1 MKEQK
6 LVLNNLDSFELE
18 HIFDCGQCFRW
29 NKQEDGSYVG
39 VIKSGVLR
47 VSKNKN
53 MVVFDGILEGD
64 INSIVYDYFDLG
76 TNYDE
81 IKREFSKIDDSMK
94 KNTNE
99 NLFYMQ
105 CKNNKS
111 NFLIFDEY
119 RFVQYSLG

>member
-29 NKQEDGSYVG
+29 NKQDDDSYIG
-39 VIKSGVLR
+39 VINSGVLK

-53 MVVFDGILEGD
+53 RVVFEGILEGD
-64 INSIVYDYFDLG
+64 INSIIYDYFDLG

-94 KNTNE
+94 KSVD
-99 NLFYMQ
+99 F
-105 CKNNKS
+105 
-111 NFLIFDEY
+111 
-119 RFVQYSLG
+119 